1 MDFVSSINHEVLD
14 VKATS
19 QLLCDHFD
27 FAQSY
32 VSTNSITVTNGIL
45 IIQLHQSNSDRKVIL
60 CLDYQSDDLETASK
74 KLLNI
79 GFDQKGVVE
88 KKTSFRHQILFTGE
102 LGINILLYKLF
113 TEDDLGIN
121 IDLPLSL
128 NWEPNAISIV
138 QLLLKEVPLNFRAQ
152 ARKKAVERAESI
164 TIAKGDLQ
172 VSFNIAMQS
181 FMDITPKNKHSSLF
195 KRLQEMDVDISII
208 EREDQ

>member
-1 MDFVSSINHEVLD
+1 MNFVSSINHEVLD

-27 FAQSY
+27 FAESY
-32 VSTNSITVTNGIL
+32 VSTNSITVANGVL
-45 IIQLHQSNSDRKVIL
+45 IIQLHQSNAVQNSIL

-74 KLLNI
+74 RLLNI

-113 TEDDLGIN
+113 TEDDLGID
-121 IDLPLSL
+121 IDLPISI

-138 QLLLKEVPLNFRAQ
+138 QLLLKEVPLNFRDQ

-164 TIAKGDLQ
+164 AITEGDLQ
-172 VSFNIAMQS
+172 VFLNIAVQS
-181 FMDITPKNKHSSLF
+181 FVDITPNNKHSSLF

>member
-1 MDFVSSINHEVLD
+1 MNFVSSINHEVLD

-27 FAQSY
+27 FAESD
-32 VSTNSITVTNGIL
+32 VSTSSITVTNGIL
-45 IIQLHQSNSDRKVIL
+45 IIQLHQSNAVQNETL

-79 GFDQKGVVE
+79 GFDQKGVAE
-88 KKTSFRHQILFTGE
+88 KKTSFRHQVLFTGE
-102 LGINILLYKLF
+102 LGIDILLYKLF
-113 TEDDLGIN
+113 TEDDLGID
-121 IDLPLSL
+121 IDLPISI

-138 QLLLKEVPLNFRAQ
+138 QLLLKEVPLNFRDQ

-164 TIAKGDLQ
+164 AITEGDLQ
-172 VSFNIAMQS
+172 VFLNIAVQS
-181 FMDITPKNKHSSLF
+181 FVDITPNNKHSSLL